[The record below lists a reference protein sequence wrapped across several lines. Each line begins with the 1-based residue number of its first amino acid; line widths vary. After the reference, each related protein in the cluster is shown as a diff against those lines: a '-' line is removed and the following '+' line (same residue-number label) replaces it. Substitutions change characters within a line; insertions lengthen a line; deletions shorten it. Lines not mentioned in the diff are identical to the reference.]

1 MKPWQVDRALMHLRQ
16 AGKFDGVRGIVLG
29 DFPDCEPPVAGSP
42 TVLDVCTRI
51 LKPLGD
57 SDCVW
62 RAGGT
67 HRAADAD
74 DSARRACP
82 AACFGNGFAG
92 DSGGGGDSMS
102 EAITKGKHIHI
113 IGIAGSAMSPLAGML
128 REKGI
133 RVTGSDAGVYP
144 PASTLLESL
153 GISFFHKFDAANL
166 NPAPD
171 LVVVGNIIARGNPE
185 LEEVLDRKIPYRSL
199 PEILEE
205 EFLPG
210 RHSIVVSGT
219 HGKTTTTAMLAWIF
233 HVAGKRPNF
242 LVGGVAENFGKSYG
256 LEGGGE
262 FILEGDEYE
271 TAFWDRGPKFLHY
284 HPDDL
289 IITSLEYDHADI
301 YPDFDTYQLAFRRLV
316 NLVPRSGRVVVWGD
330 TEQSG
335 PELRA
340 ATAKA
345 FCPVETYGFSAQND
359 WVITSYAA
367 KARPRVPLDVSRQDV
382 RGFSDYGDWAAQRFE
397 RGGGYGGSARARNRS
412 GTSLAEALSTFR
424 SVKRRMDVKGE
435 RAGILIVDDFAH
447 HPTAVR
453 ATIEAARGRWPKRR
467 LWAILEPRSN
477 SMRRKVFQESLPKA
491 LALADRVVLGG
502 VFRAQQLGDENR
514 LAPESVAQSVR
525 ELGKDARAFDGAE
538 AISDYLA
545 AEAKAGDLLLVM
557 SNGSF
562 DGLCDKLLKKIGSE
576 VPSEATSR

>member
-1 MKPWQVDRALMHLRQ
+1 MN
-16 AGKFDGVRGIVLG
+16 
-29 DFPDCEPPVAGSP
+29 ES
-42 TVLDVCTRI
+42 
-51 LKPLGD
+51 
-57 SDCVW
+57 
-62 RAGGT
+62 
-67 HRAADAD
+67 
-74 DSARRACP
+74 
-82 AACFGNGFAG
+82 
-92 DSGGGGDSMS
+92 
-102 EAITKGKHIHI
+102 KHIHV
-113 IGIAGSAMSPLAGML
+113 IGIGGSAMAPLAGML
-128 REKGI
+128 REKGF
-133 RVTGSDAGVYP
+133 RVTGSDSGVYP

-153 GISFFHKFDAANL
+153 GISFYHTFDATHL
-166 NPAPD
+166 DPKPD

-199 PEILEE
+199 PEMLEE

-233 HVAGKRPNF
+233 HVAAKKPNF

-256 LEGGGE
+256 LEGGTE

-271 TAFWDRGPKFLHY
+271 TAFWDRGPKFFHY

-301 YPDFDTYQLAFRRLV
+301 YADFDVYQLAFRRLV

-335 PELRA
+335 PELLA

-345 FCPVETYGFSAQND
+345 FCPVETYGYSAQNE
-359 WVITSYAA
+359 WVASEVAA
-367 KARPRVPLDVSRQDV
+367 EGETTRFRVTY
-382 RGFSDYGDWAAQRFE
+382 RGKPFGNFALLATGRHNVLNAVAAIAVAHG
-397 RGGGYGGSARARNRS
+397 RGIGA
-412 GTSLAEALSTFR
+412 LALAKALSTFR

-435 RAGILIVDDFAH
+435 RAGILVVDDFAH

-453 ATIEAARGRWPKRR
+453 ATIEAARGRWPDRR

-525 ELGKDARAFDGAE
+525 ELGKDARAFENAD
-538 AISDYLA
+538 AIADYLA
-545 AEAKAGDLLLVM
+545 SETRPGDLLLVM

-562 DGLCDKLLKKIGSE
+562 DGLCDKLMKKLGTEI
-576 VPSEATSR
+576 PSGATSR

>member
-1 MKPWQVDRALMHLRQ
+1 MSNALNNLTNKT
-16 AGKFDGVRGIVLG
+16 GNYSGN
-29 DFPDCEPPVAGSP
+29 
-42 TVLDVCTRI
+42 
-51 LKPLGD
+51 
-57 SDCVW
+57 
-62 RAGGT
+62 
-67 HRAADAD
+67 DA
-74 DSARRACP
+74 R
-82 AACFGNGFAG
+82 NQ
-92 DSGGGGDSMS
+92 
-102 EAITKGKHIHI
+102 GKHVHV

-128 REKGI
+128 REKGF

-153 GISFFHKFDAANL
+153 GISFFHQFDAANL

-185 LEEVLDRKIPYRSL
+185 LEEVLDLKIPYRSL

-256 LEGGGE
+256 LEGGAE
-262 FILEGDEYE
+262 FVLEGDEYE
-271 TAFWDRGPKFLHY
+271 TAFWDRGPKFFHY

-289 IITSLEYDHADI
+289 IITSIEYDHADI

-330 TEQSG
+330 LEQSG
-335 PELRA
+335 PELRVA
-340 ATAKA
+340 AAKA
-345 FCPVETYGFSAQND
+345 FCPVETYGFSALND
-359 WVITSYAA
+359 WVVSEFAA
-367 KARPRVPLDVSRQDV
+367 EGETTRFRLKYRGELLGDFSLSATGRHNVLNAVAAMAVAHGRGVGVDVL
-382 RGFSDYGDWAAQRFE
+382 AA
-397 RGGGYGGSARARNRS
+397 
-412 GTSLAEALSTFR
+412 ALSTFR

-525 ELGKDARAFDGAE
+525 LLGKDARAFEGAD
-538 AISDYLA
+538 AIADYLA
-545 AEAKAGDLLLVM
+545 GEAKAGDLLLVM

-576 VPSEATSR
+576 VSSEATSR